1 LKKKIILSFSIAWLL
16 FVGYLTWYNGIKAA
30 GRYKGFNWEEWFWF
44 GFIPLFSV
52 YFFYFIWQPEAFKNF
67 IKEFKELF
75 K

>member
-1 LKKKIILSFSIAWLL
+1 MKKKIILSFSLFWLL
-16 FVGYLTWYNGIKAA
+16 SVGYLTWYNGTKAA

-44 GFIPLFSV
+44 GFIPLFSI